1 MADSASN
8 GGDDRSMSEI
18 LASIRKIVTEEERAR
33 HKVEQRKREE
43 DGDEDVLVLTGAM
56 RVETDPEAPSGGAF
70 ELTRA
75 RMTAPASLD
84 LAREADIESIVRRVM
99 REELKGPIGVEIS
112 RKVKAAIH
120 KEVRRALEDDEP
132 LI

>member
-1 MADSASN
+1 MADSANNSS
-8 GGDDRSMSEI
+8 DDRSMSEI

-33 HKVEQRKREE
+33 QKVERRKGEEEREE
-43 DGDEDVLVLTGAM
+43 DILVLTEAM
-56 RVETDPEAPSGGAF
+56 RVAAEPEEKTAGAF

-75 RMTAPASLD
+75 RMVSPAPLD
-84 LAREADIESIVRRVM
+84 LVREADIESIVRRVM